1 MSLIVLYAKLQ
12 FFFHICKYYGMKM
25 VFFVHLECGMQGV
38 VICYVMMDTSD
49 VPPIFILQ
57 IL

>member
-1 MSLIVLYAKLQ
+1 
-12 FFFHICKYYGMKM
+12 MKM

-38 VICYVMMDTSD
+38 VVCYVMMDTSD
-49 VPPIFILQ
+49 VPPIFILK